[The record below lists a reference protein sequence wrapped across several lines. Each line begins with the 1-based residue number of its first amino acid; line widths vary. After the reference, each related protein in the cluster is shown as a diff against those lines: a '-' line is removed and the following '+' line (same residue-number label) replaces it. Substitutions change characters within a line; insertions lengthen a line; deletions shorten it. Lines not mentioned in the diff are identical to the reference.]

1 MARGGALHD
10 QLLAAIR
17 TAADNPS
24 ISWERTPRRLGS
36 HHWAEVYRVRLA
48 GDPRLEGDLVAKVM
62 PEAEPGMRE
71 ILALTHVA
79 NAGFPAP
86 SVRLSSRPTS
96 ALDRTWMLMDF
107 VPGHVPIADAT
118 KRALI
123 GSLPRRVC
131 RVPDELAAVM
141 VALHRVDPTPIAAG
155 LGPSGVPGSSLE
167 WLYSE
172 ATRTTSSWLMARAEH
187 LAATRPAFRRSVL
200 CHGDVQPLNLVETPA
215 GCVLLD
221 WTNVQYDDPHFDI
234 ATTRMLLHHAPI
246 SAQGLVRRPVAAL
259 GQTLA
264 SQFATRYER
273 LSGERIDHARLDWFT
288 RLAALRVF
296 VLLDRHVH
304 GSASPDRN
312 HPFVRLG
319 PMLLRDLDWP
329 AKGAPGM
336 DAHR

>member
-1 MARGGALHD
+1 MARGGAIHD

-17 TAADNPS
+17 TAAENPS
-24 ISWERTPRRLGS
+24 ISWERAPRQLGA
-36 HHWAEVYRVRLA
+36 HHWGELFRVRLA
-48 GDPRLEGDLVAKVM
+48 GDPRFEGDLVAKVM
-62 PEAEPGMRE
+62 PEVEPGMRE
-71 ILALTHVA
+71 ILALTYVA

-96 ALDRTWMLMDF
+96 ALDRPWLLMDF
-107 VPGHVPIADAT
+107 IPGHTPLADTT

-123 GSLPRRVC
+123 GSLPRRVW
-131 RVPDELAAVM
+131 RLPDQLAAAM
-141 VALHRVDPTPIAAG
+141 VALHRVDPMPIAAG
-155 LGPSGVPGSSLE
+155 LGPSGVPGSCLE

-172 ATRTTSSWLMARAEH
+172 ATRTTSAWLMTRAEK
-187 LAATRPAFRRSVL
+187 LAATRPAFRRSVV
-200 CHGDVQPLNLVETPA
+200 CHGDVQPLNLVETPS

-246 SAQGLVRRPVAAL
+246 SAEGIARPPVAAL

-264 SQFATRYER
+264 SRFVTRYER

-296 VLLDRHVH
+296 VLLDRHSK

-312 HPFVRLG
+312 HPYVRLG

-329 AKGAPGM
+329 AAGAPGLA
-336 DAHR
+336 AHR